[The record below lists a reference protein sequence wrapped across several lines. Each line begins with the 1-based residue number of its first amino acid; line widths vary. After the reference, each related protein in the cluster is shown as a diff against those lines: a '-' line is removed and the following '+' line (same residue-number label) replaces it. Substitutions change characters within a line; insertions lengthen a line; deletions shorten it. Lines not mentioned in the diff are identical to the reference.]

1 MLQDEIGNV
10 PFVCQDCEALYKCF
24 TNAYQALIVFFTRY
38 LGVDDEGR
46 ATMKTIEVEDDV
58 YHYIAAQT
66 KEIGEPATS
75 ILRRLLNVQ
84 QGMPAS
90 KVVVATTAH
99 ELALLLSQSMFS
111 SSTTAVARMLRIF
124 KEAHSQKQQEFEKVL
139 SIHGRNRAYFAKSEQ
154 EILKSGKS
162 TQPREIEGTGFW
174 VMTNSPTQQKQQM
187 VREVLE
193 VLGYS
198 QAATNAAVSVI
209 Q

>member
-1 MLQDEIGNV
+1 
-10 PFVCQDCEALYKCF
+10 
-24 TNAYQALIVFFTRY
+24 
-38 LGVDDEGR
+38 
-46 ATMKTIEVEDDV
+46 MKTIEVEDDV

-75 ILRRLLNVQ
+75 ILRRLLGVPTSAQ
-84 QGMPAS
+84 APQPV
-90 KVVVATTAH
+90 KVVRAAAQAH
-99 ELALLLSQSMFS
+99 ELESLLAQPMFS
-111 SSTTAVARMLRIF
+111 SSTPAVTRMLRIF
-124 KEAHSQKQQEFEKVL
+124 QEAHSQKKQDFAKVL
-139 SIHGRNRAYFAKSEQ
+139 QIQGRNRAYFARSEQ

-162 TQPREIEGTGFW
+162 TQPREIVGTGFW

-198 QAATNAAVSVI
+198 QAAIKAAVAVI

>member
-1 MLQDEIGNV
+1 
-10 PFVCQDCEALYKCF
+10 
-24 TNAYQALIVFFTRY
+24 
-38 LGVDDEGR
+38 
-46 ATMKTIEVEDDV
+46 MKTIELEDDV

-75 ILRRLLNVQ
+75 ILRRLLGV
-84 QGMPAS
+84 PAS
-90 KVVVATTAH
+90 AQPTHFANTAISVQPH
-99 ELALLLSQSMFS
+99 ELALLLEQPIFT

-124 KEAHSQKQQEFEKVL
+124 KEAHEQKTQDFVKVL
-139 SIHGRNRAYFAKSEQ
+139 QIQGRNRAYFAKSKED
-154 EILKSGKS
+154 ILKSGKS
-162 TQPREIEGTGFW
+162 TQPHQIDGTEFW

-198 QAATNAAVSVI
+198 QSAIKAAVAVI

>member
-1 MLQDEIGNV
+1 
-10 PFVCQDCEALYKCF
+10 
-24 TNAYQALIVFFTRY
+24 
-38 LGVDDEGR
+38 
-46 ATMKTIEVEDDV
+46 MKTIEVEDDV

-75 ILRRLLNVQ
+75 ILRRLLGVPTDAQPNQ
-84 QGMPAS
+84 PA
-90 KVVVATTAH
+90 KALVVAPHSH
-99 ELALLLSQSMFS
+99 ELALLLVQPMFS

-124 KEAHSQKQQEFEKVL
+124 KEAHAQKKHEFAKVL
-139 SIHGRNRAYFAKSEQ
+139 QIQGRNRAYFAQSEN

-198 QAATNAAVSVI
+198 QAAIKAAVAVI

>member
-1 MLQDEIGNV
+1 GKAM
-10 PFVCQDCEALYKCF
+10 A
-24 TNAYQALIVFFTRY
+24 
-38 LGVDDEGR
+38 
-46 ATMKTIEVEDDV
+46 
-58 YHYIAAQT
+58 
-66 KEIGEPATS
+66 
-75 ILRRLLNVQ
+75 
-84 QGMPAS
+84 
-90 KVVVATTAH
+90 VAPQPH
-99 ELALLLSQSMFS
+99 ELASLLAQPMFS

-124 KEAHSQKQQEFEKVL
+124 KEAHAQKKQDFVKVL
-139 SIHGRNRAYFAKSEQ
+139 QIQGRNRAYFARSEE

-198 QAATNAAVSVI
+198 HAAISAAVAVI

>member
-1 MLQDEIGNV
+1 VVENERV
-10 PFVCQDCEALYKCF
+10 
-24 TNAYQALIVFFTRY
+24 N
-38 LGVDDEGR
+38 
-46 ATMKTIEVEDDV
+46 MKTIEVEDEV

-75 ILRRLLNVQ
+75 ILRRLLNVPV
-84 QGMPAS
+84 GVPVSRPMPTAQ
-90 KVVVATTAH
+90 AH
-99 ELALLLSQSMFS
+99 ELALLLAQPMFS

-124 KEAHSQKQQEFEKVL
+124 KEAHAQKKQDFNKVL
-139 SIHGRNRAYFAKSEQ
+139 SIQGRNRAYFAKSEH

-162 TQPREIEGTGFW
+162 TQPRQIEGTGFW

-193 VLGYS
+193 VLDYS
-198 QAATNAAVSVI
+198 QTAVNAAVAVI

>member
-1 MLQDEIGNV
+1 
-10 PFVCQDCEALYKCF
+10 
-24 TNAYQALIVFFTRY
+24 
-38 LGVDDEGR
+38 
-46 ATMKTIEVEDDV
+46 MKTIEVEDDL

-75 ILRRLLNVQ
+75 ILRRLLGVPTGTHPTQ
-84 QGMPAS
+84 SA
-90 KVVVATTAH
+90 KALVVAPPPH
-99 ELALLLSQSMFS
+99 ELASLLSQPMFS

-124 KEAHSQKQQEFEKVL
+124 KEVHAQKNQDFAKVL
-139 SIHGRNRAYFAKSEQ
+139 QIQGRNRAYFAQSAH

-174 VMTNSPTQQKQQM
+174 VMTNSTTQQKQQM

-198 QAATNAAVSVI
+198 QAAINGAVAVI

>member
-1 MLQDEIGNV
+1 
-10 PFVCQDCEALYKCF
+10 
-24 TNAYQALIVFFTRY
+24 
-38 LGVDDEGR
+38 
-46 ATMKTIEVEDDV
+46 MKTIEVEDDV
-58 YHYIAAQT
+58 YQYIAGQT

-75 ILRRLLNVQ
+75 ILRRLLGVPNGTQ
-84 QGMPAS
+84 PKPGKAA
-90 KVVVATTAH
+90 VVAAQPH
-99 ELALLLSQSMFS
+99 ELAPLLSQPMFS

-124 KEAHSQKQQEFEKVL
+124 REVHAQKKQDFAKVL
-139 SIHGRNRAYFAKSEQ
+139 QIQGRNRAYFARSEH

-162 TQPREIEGTGFW
+162 TQPREIEGTGYW

-198 QAATNAAVSVI
+198 EAAIEAAVAVI

>member
-1 MLQDEIGNV
+1 
-10 PFVCQDCEALYKCF
+10 
-24 TNAYQALIVFFTRY
+24 
-38 LGVDDEGR
+38 
-46 ATMKTIEVEDDV
+46 MKTIEVEDDV

-75 ILRRLLNVQ
+75 ILRRLLGVASGAQ
-84 QGMPAS
+84 PGQAS
-90 KVVVATTAH
+90 KTVVAAQPH
-99 ELALLLSQSMFS
+99 ELALLLSQPMFS

-124 KEAHSQKQQEFEKVL
+124 KEVHAQKKQDFEKVL
-139 SIHGRNRAYFAKSEQ
+139 QIHGRNRAYFAQSEQ

-198 QAATNAAVSVI
+198 PAAVKAAVTVI

>member
-1 MLQDEIGNV
+1 
-10 PFVCQDCEALYKCF
+10 
-24 TNAYQALIVFFTRY
+24 
-38 LGVDDEGR
+38 
-46 ATMKTIEVEDDV
+46 MKTIEVEDDV

-66 KEIGEPATS
+66 QEIGEPATS
-75 ILRRLLNVQ
+75 ILRRLLGVPMGAQ
-84 QGMPAS
+84 SVTA
-90 KVVVATTAH
+90 VAIVPQPH
-99 ELALLLSQSMFS
+99 ELALLLAQPMFS
-111 SSTTAVARMLRIF
+111 GSTTAVARMLRIF
-124 KEAHSQKQQEFEKVL
+124 KEAHAQKKQDFEKIL
-139 SIHGRNRAYFAKSEQ
+139 QIQGRNRSYFARSEH

-198 QAATNAAVSVI
+198 EPAIKAAVTVI

>member
-1 MLQDEIGNV
+1 
-10 PFVCQDCEALYKCF
+10 
-24 TNAYQALIVFFTRY
+24 
-38 LGVDDEGR
+38 
-46 ATMKTIEVEDDV
+46 MKTIEVEDDV
-58 YHYIAAQT
+58 YRYIAAQT

-75 ILRRLLNVQ
+75 ILRRLLGVATGAQ
-84 QGMPAS
+84 PAQPARAT
-90 KVVVATTAH
+90 VVAVQPH
-99 ELALLLSQSMFS
+99 ELASLLSQPMFS

-124 KEAHSQKQQEFEKVL
+124 REVHAQKKEDFAKVL
-139 SIHGRNRAYFAKSEQ
+139 QIQGRNRAYFAQSEH

-162 TQPREIEGTGFW
+162 TQPRKIEGTGFW

-198 QAATNAAVSVI
+198 QAAIKAAVAVI

>member
-1 MLQDEIGNV
+1 
-10 PFVCQDCEALYKCF
+10 
-24 TNAYQALIVFFTRY
+24 
-38 LGVDDEGR
+38 
-46 ATMKTIEVEDDV
+46 MKTIEVEDDV
-58 YHYIAAQT
+58 YRYIAAQT

-75 ILRRLLNVQ
+75 ILRRLLD
-84 QGMPAS
+84 
-90 KVVVATTAH
+90 VAAAGQTGLTAKTIVAAQPH
-99 ELALLLSQSMFS
+99 ELASLLSQSMFS

-124 KEAHSQKQQEFEKVL
+124 KEVYAQKKQDFGKVL
-139 SIHGRNRAYFAKSEQ
+139 QIKGRNRAYFARSEQ

-193 VLGYS
+193 MLGYS
-198 QAATNAAVSVI
+198 PAAVKAAVAVI

>member
-1 MLQDEIGNV
+1 MLTTRCLSVGDE
-10 PFVCQDCEALYKCF
+10 Q
-24 TNAYQALIVFFTRY
+24 
-38 LGVDDEGR
+38 GV
-46 ATMKTIEVEDDV
+46 TMKTIEVEDDV
-58 YHYIAAQT
+58 YRYIAAQT

-75 ILRRLLNVQ
+75 ILRRLLGVATGAQ
-84 QGMPAS
+84 PAQPARAT
-90 KVVVATTAH
+90 VVAVQPH
-99 ELALLLSQSMFS
+99 ELASLLSQPMFS

-124 KEAHSQKQQEFEKVL
+124 REVHAQKKEDFAKVL
-139 SIHGRNRAYFAKSEQ
+139 QIQGRNRAYFAQSEH

-162 TQPREIEGTGFW
+162 TQPRKIEGTGFW

-198 QAATNAAVSVI
+198 QAAIKAAVAVI